1 MEEMQA
7 IDSQKELLEL
17 RVKDVTAERQI
28 LVMEVVIHNA
38 ISAHL

>member
-28 LVMEVVIHNA
+28 LVMEV
-38 ISAHL
+38 